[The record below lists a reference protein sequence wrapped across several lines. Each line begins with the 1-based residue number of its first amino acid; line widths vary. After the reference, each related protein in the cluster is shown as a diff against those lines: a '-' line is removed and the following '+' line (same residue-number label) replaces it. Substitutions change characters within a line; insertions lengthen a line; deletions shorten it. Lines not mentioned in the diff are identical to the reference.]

1 MDQDCQNL
9 KLENQ
14 LCFLIYSTN
23 LALNQLYRKLLTPL
37 GITYPQYLVMLVL
50 WEKDEITVS
59 EIGSKLFLESSTLT
73 PILKKLEALQLLNR
87 TRSKEDER
95 QVIIT
100 LSEKGKKLKEQA
112 VNIPKHILEAS
123 SCDTATLLGLKD
135 QLTQLRTNIA
145 KESPIFLQN

>member
-1 MDQDCQNL
+1 P
-9 KLENQ
+9 
-14 LCFLIYSTN
+14 I
-23 LALNQLYRKLLTPL
+23 

-59 EIGSKLFLESSTLT
+59 EIGNKLFLESSTLT
-73 PILKKLEALQLLNR
+73 PILKKLEAMQFVNR

-100 LSEKGKKLKEQA
+100 LSEKGKELKEQA
-112 VNIPKHILEAS
+112 VNIPAHILEAS
-123 SCDTATLLGLKD
+123 SCDMTTLLGLKD

-145 KESPIFLQN
+145 K

>member
-73 PILKKLEALQLLNR
+73 PILKKLEALHLLNR

-112 VNIPKHILEAS
+112 VNIPTHILEAS
-123 SCDTATLLGLKD
+123 SCDTATLLGLKE

-145 KESPIFLQN
+145 K

>member
-59 EIGSKLFLESSTLT
+59 EIGNKLFLESSTLT
-73 PILKKLEALQLLNR
+73 PILKKLEAIQLVNR

-100 LSEKGKKLKEQA
+100 LSEKGKELKQQA
-112 VNIPKHILEAS
+112 VNIPAHILEAS
-123 SCDTATLLGLKD
+123 SCDMTTLLSLKD

-145 KESPIFLQN
+145 K

>member
-112 VNIPKHILEAS
+112 VNIPTHILEAS
-123 SCDTATLLGLKD
+123 SCDTATLLGLED

-145 KESPIFLQN
+145 K

>member
-1 MDQDCQNL
+1 NL

-145 KESPIFLQN
+145 K

>member
-112 VNIPKHILEAS
+112 VNIPTHILEAS

-135 QLTQLRTNIA
+135 QLTQLRKI
-145 KESPIFLQN
+145 

>member
-135 QLTQLRTNIA
+135 QLTKLRTNIA
-145 KESPIFLQN
+145 K

>member
-73 PILKKLEALQLLNR
+73 PILQKLEALQLLNR

-112 VNIPKHILEAS
+112 VNIPTYILEDS

-145 KESPIFLQN
+145 K

>member
-59 EIGSKLFLESSTLT
+59 EIGNKLFLESSTLT
-73 PILKKLEALQLLNR
+73 PILKKLEAIQLVNR

-100 LSEKGKKLKEQA
+100 LSEKGIELKEQA
-112 VNIPKHILEAS
+112 VNIPAHILEAS
-123 SCDTATLLGLKD
+123 SCDMTTLLGLKD

-145 KESPIFLQN
+145 K

>member
-112 VNIPKHILEAS
+112 VNIPTHILEAS
-123 SCDTATLLGLKD
+123 SCDMATLLGLKD

-145 KESPIFLQN
+145 K

>member
-145 KESPIFLQN
+145 K

>member
-87 TRSKEDER
+87 TRSKKDER

-112 VNIPKHILEAS
+112 VNIPTHILEAS

-145 KESPIFLQN
+145 K

>member
-73 PILKKLEALQLLNR
+73 PILKKLEVLQLLNR

-100 LSEKGKKLKEQA
+100 LSQKGKKLKEQA
-112 VNIPKHILEAS
+112 VNIPTHILEAS

-145 KESPIFLQN
+145 K

>member
-23 LALNQLYRKLLTPL
+23 LALTPL

-145 KESPIFLQN
+145 K

>member
-73 PILKKLEALQLLNR
+73 PILKKLETLQLLNR

-112 VNIPKHILEAS
+112 VNIPTHILEAS

-145 KESPIFLQN
+145 K

>member
-112 VNIPKHILEAS
+112 VNIPTHILEAS

-135 QLTQLRTNIA
+135 QLTQLHTNIA
-145 KESPIFLQN
+145 K

>member
-95 QVIIT
+95 LVIIT

-112 VNIPKHILEAS
+112 VNIPTHILEAS

-145 KESPIFLQN
+145 K

>member
-100 LSEKGKKLKEQA
+100 LSEKGKKLREQA
-112 VNIPKHILEAS
+112 VNIPTHILEAS

-145 KESPIFLQN
+145 K

>member
-59 EIGSKLFLESSTLT
+59 EIGTKLFLESSTLT
-73 PILKKLEALQLLNR
+73 PILKKLEAIQLVNR

-100 LSEKGKKLKEQA
+100 LSEKGKELKEQA
-112 VNIPKHILEAS
+112 VNIPAHILEAS
-123 SCDTATLLGLKD
+123 SCDMTTLLGLKD

-145 KESPIFLQN
+145 K

>member
-100 LSEKGKKLKEQA
+100 LSEKGEKLKEQA
-112 VNIPKHILEAS
+112 VNIPTHILEAS

-145 KESPIFLQN
+145 K

>member
-100 LSEKGKKLKEQA
+100 LSEEGKKLKEQA

-145 KESPIFLQN
+145 K

>member
-50 WEKDEITVS
+50 WEKDKITVS

-73 PILKKLEALQLLNR
+73 PILKKLEALQFVNR

-100 LSEKGKKLKEQA
+100 LSENGKKLKERA
-112 VNIPKHILEAS
+112 VNIPAHILEAS
-123 SCDTATLLGLKD
+123 SCDMTTLLGLKD

-145 KESPIFLQN
+145 K

>member
-37 GITYPQYLVMLVL
+37 WITYPQYLVMLVL

-112 VNIPKHILEAS
+112 VNIPTHILEAS

-135 QLTQLRTNIA
+135 QLT
-145 KESPIFLQN
+145 

>member
-112 VNIPKHILEAS
+112 VNIPKHLLEAS

-145 KESPIFLQN
+145 K

>member
-123 SCDTATLLGLKD
+123 SCDTATLLSLKD

-145 KESPIFLQN
+145 K

>member
-135 QLTQLRTNIA
+135 QLIQLRTNIA
-145 KESPIFLQN
+145 K

>member
-59 EIGSKLFLESSTLT
+59 EIGNKLFLESSTLT
-73 PILKKLEALQLLNR
+73 PILKKLEAMQFVNR

-112 VNIPKHILEAS
+112 INIPAHILEAS
-123 SCDTATLLGLKD
+123 SCDMTTLLGLKD

-145 KESPIFLQN
+145 K

>member
-100 LSEKGKKLKEQA
+100 LSEKGKKLKKQA
-112 VNIPKHILEAS
+112 VNIPTHILEAS

-145 KESPIFLQN
+145 K

>member
-37 GITYPQYLVMLVL
+37 GITYPQYLVLLVL

-145 KESPIFLQN
+145 K

>member
-59 EIGSKLFLESSTLT
+59 EIGNKLFLESSTLT
-73 PILKKLEALQLLNR
+73 PILKKLEAIQLVNR

-100 LSEKGKKLKEQA
+100 LSEKGKELKQQA
-112 VNIPKHILEAS
+112 VNIPAHILEAS
-123 SCDTATLLGLKD
+123 SCDMTTLLSLKV

-145 KESPIFLQN
+145 K

>member
-112 VNIPKHILEAS
+112 VTIPKHILEAS

-145 KESPIFLQN
+145 K

>member
-112 VNIPKHILEAS
+112 VNIPTHILEAS
-123 SCDTATLLGLKD
+123 SCDTATLLGLKE

-145 KESPIFLQN
+145 K